1 MAGRRSSATP
11 TVLAEENGH
20 LPPVQSMCGT
30 SVHVEVAWLPIAFS
44 ADVRMSVEQALRTRR
59 TKLPKGRG
67 GLTCITNK
75 VDMDI
80 STRWASNEYAE
91 QRVFCTARAAG
102 RGQVRAAREARA
114 RGAPRGGRCAHHGRH
129 GWVVV

>member
-1 MAGRRSSATP
+1 MAGRRSIATP

-30 SVHVEVAWLPIAFS
+30 SVQVAWLPIAFS

-67 GLTCITNK
+67 GITNY
-75 VDMDI
+75 VDMDV
-80 STRWASNEYAE
+80 STRWATNHYAE
-91 QRVFCTARAAG
+91 QPCVLCIIRF
-102 RGQVRAAREARA
+102 
-114 RGAPRGGRCAHHGRH
+114 
-129 GWVVV
+129 